1 MSGGDTLNLVDDMVL
16 TSRLLPPGWRLIT
29 RDGPVVIAETDV
41 QAPIMS
47 WTELERLW
55 LESAIPG

>member
-1 MSGGDTLNLVDDMVL
+1 
-16 TSRLLPPGWRLIT
+16 LIT

-41 QAPIMS
+41 QAPTMS

-55 LESAIPG
+55 FESQ